1 MAGISPK
8 LPLSI
13 DFVDGISLNKT
24 LRETLSQNLK
34 NVMLT
39 IPGER
44 IMDTNFGVGFHR
56 FMFEPMVPG
65 LSGKIR
71 DRIRDQISQYMPFV
85 QINSIDVK
93 RSRSGD
99 NIMSVVI
106 SYAVPSIGVG
116 DVLDVNATSY
126 EF

>member
-1 MAGISPK
+1 MSNLAPY
-8 LPLSI
+8 LPLAR
-13 DFVDGISLNKT
+13 DKEDGYRMLKAMRPLIK
-24 LRETLSQNLK
+24 QNLK
-34 NVMLT
+34 MLILT
-39 IPGER
+39 NPGER

-85 QINSIDVK
+85 QINSIDVN